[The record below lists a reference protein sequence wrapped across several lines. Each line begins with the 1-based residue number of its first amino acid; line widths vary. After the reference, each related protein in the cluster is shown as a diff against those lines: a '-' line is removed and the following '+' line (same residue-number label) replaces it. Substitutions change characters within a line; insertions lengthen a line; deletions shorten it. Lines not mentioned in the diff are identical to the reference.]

1 MTEDLSQV
9 MRVRREKLDQL
20 RERGITPYAY
30 SFHRSH
36 VGTEALA
43 VFQEAEEQGSL
54 DAEGN
59 GPLVRV
65 AGRIVS
71 LRGHG
76 KSAFAH
82 LDDGSGSFQIY
93 LRKDVLGEES
103 FALVGL
109 LDLGDW
115 VGLEGPLF
123 RTRMGEV
130 TVRAD
135 RLVLLT
141 KSLRPLPLGKTELD
155 ADSGETRTHGGFADT
170 EGRYRQR
177 YADLAVNPGVREVFR
192 ARSRLVTEIRRFL
205 DARGFLEV
213 ETPVLQPL
221 YGGAA
226 ARPFVTHHNA
236 LDSTLYLRIADELYL
251 KRLIVGGLDRVYEIA
266 KNFRNEGID
275 RFHNPEFTMVEF
287 YEAFADY
294 HAMMDTVEALLG
306 QVAEAVTG
314 GREVEFEGHTIRLEA
329 PFARI
334 GLLDGL
340 QEAMG
345 VDPRGVSD
353 AELRAR
359 AEALG
364 IPDLKGAGRGKLLD
378 KLFGELVQPSLIQP
392 TFVIDYPV
400 ELSPL
405 AKLHRDDPT
414 LTERFELFVA
424 GQELANAFSELNDP
438 LDQRAR
444 FEAQGVL
451 REAGDDEAHTIDED
465 YIRALEYGMPPT
477 GGVGIG
483 VDRLAMLLIGQ
494 TTIRDVI
501 LFPTMRPEIQG
512 RGEVRMP
519 TGTVPEGGTG
529 KGSGGEEVDEVSVHP
544 PLPLGAGAP
553 VPPADGPRGSAA
565 EEPA

>member
-1 MTEDLSQV
+1 MEDLSQV

-20 RERGITPYAY
+20 RELGITPYAY
-30 SFHRSH
+30 GFDRTH
-36 VGTEALA
+36 VGADALRA
-43 VFQEAEEQGSL
+43 FEEAEARGTLGEDGY
-54 DAEGN
+54 
-59 GPLVRV
+59 GPVVGV
-65 AGRIVS
+65 AGRIIS

-93 LRKDVLGEES
+93 LRKDVLGEEP
-103 FALVGL
+103 FVLVGL

-141 KSLRPLPLGKTELD
+141 KSLRPLPLGKTEMD
-155 ADSGETRTHGGFADT
+155 AESGEMRTHGGFADT

-177 YADLAVNPGVREVFR
+177 YADLAVNPGVRDVFR
-192 ARSRLVTEIRRFL
+192 ARSRLVTELRRFL
-205 DARGFLEV
+205 DARGFVEV

-251 KRLIVGGLDRVYEIA
+251 KRLIVGGMDRVYEIA

-287 YEAFADY
+287 YQAFADY
-294 HAMMDTVEALLG
+294 HAMMDTVEALVG

-314 GREVEFEGHTIRLEA
+314 GRVVEYEGHTIRLEA

-340 QEAMG
+340 RDAMG
-345 VDPRGVSD
+345 EDPRSISD
-353 AELRAR
+353 ADLRAR

-364 IPDLKGAGRGKLLD
+364 IPELKGAGRGKLLD

-451 REAGDDEAHTIDED
+451 REAGDDEAHSVDED

-512 RGEVRMP
+512 RGEGRLP
-519 TGTVPEGGTG
+519 ALTASGSGTTKVGGTG
-529 KGSGGEEVDEVSVHP
+529 EAVLPAVTVQATGTTRSSAAATPTPGGEE
-544 PLPLGAGAP
+544 
-553 VPPADGPRGSAA
+553 PA
-565 EEPA
+565 